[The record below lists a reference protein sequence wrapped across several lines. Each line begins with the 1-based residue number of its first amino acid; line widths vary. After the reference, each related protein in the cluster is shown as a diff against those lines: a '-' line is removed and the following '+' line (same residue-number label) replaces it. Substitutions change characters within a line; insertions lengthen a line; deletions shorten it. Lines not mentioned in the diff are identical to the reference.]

1 MFFLSHIW
9 MIPLLP
15 ACGAAIMFFF
25 GRKLQKASVSAVCV
39 GTIVLAFVMS
49 CGAVWQYTAWSST
62 PENYHQPYQTILYTW
77 LGTGTGHMNYT
88 THDGAPATFRADA
101 GFLLDPLSSI
111 WLLFVTGVGML
122 IHIYSTG
129 YMAHEGGYYRF
140 FGYLNLFMFS
150 MLTLIL
156 ANNYVLMFVGW
167 EGVGLCS
174 YLLIGF
180 YFHRKSATDAGNK
193 AFIVNRI
200 GDAGFLLGM
209 FFIAW
214 YFGSLRFTDV
224 TSLARSGHFAI
235 GDPII
240 TAATLLLFVGAC
252 GKSAQLPLYIW
263 LPDAMEGPTPVSA
276 LIHAATMVTA
286 GVYMVAR
293 SNALFVLAP
302 TSMKTVAI
310 VGALTAIFAAS
321 IGLVQNDIKRVLAYS
336 TVSQLGYMF
345 LALGVGAY
353 TAGIFHLLTH
363 AFFKA
368 LLFLSAGSVIHA
380 MSGEQ
385 DMRNMGDLA
394 HRIPITYRTML
405 VATLAI
411 AGIPPFAGFFSKDA
425 ILWETWSREGGAY
438 RFLWYIAFVTALMT
452 AFYMFR
458 LMFLTF
464 HGRARM
470 SHEVQHHIHES
481 PKSMT
486 VPLVILAICAIG
498 AGWLGWPHSLG
509 GSNRFEKF
517 LEPVFAREAGVF
529 QVEGKAAQLA
539 AGEKEEEHTDPMEYL
554 LMAFSVAA
562 AVAGFGMAWKA
573 YRDAGKGYQ
582 EPIAAA
588 APPLYDV
595 LYNKYYVDEAYDYA
609 ITGRRKVGDVRLGVM
624 GLGEASSWF
633 DSHVI
638 DGIVNGGG
646 WITRVA
652 GSVSSWFDKWII
664 DGVLVNGPAILSRM
678 LSYPMR
684 LLEWGLV
691 QWYALVMVLGL
702 VGFVAYYAWR

>member
-1 MFFLSHIW
+1 MLFLKYIW
-9 MIPLLP
+9 LIPLLP
-15 ACGAAIMFFF
+15 ALGATLMFFF
-25 GRKLQKASVSAVCV
+25 GRKVQKSTVSAVCV
-39 GTIVLAFVMS
+39 GAVVLAFVMA
-49 CGAVWQYTAWSST
+49 CGAVWQYAAWSSA
-62 PENYHQPYQTILYTW
+62 PENLHQPYQTILYTW
-77 LGTGTGHMNYT
+77 LGTDSGSLNYVLNSGKT
-88 THDGAPATFRADA
+88 AHFQADA

-122 IHIYSTG
+122 IHIYSIG

-156 ANNYVLMFVGW
+156 ANNYALMFVGW

-180 YFHRKSATDAGNK
+180 YFQRKSASDAANK

-214 YFGSLRFTDV
+214 IFGSVRFTEV
-224 TSLARSGHFAI
+224 TALARAGHFSPDVL
-235 GDPII
+235 GYI

-252 GKSAQLPLYIW
+252 GKSAQLPLYVW

-302 TSMKTVAI
+302 KSMLVVAI

-345 LALGVGAY
+345 LALGVGAFA
-353 TAGIFHLLTH
+353 AGVFHVFTH

-368 LLFLSAGSVIHA
+368 LLFLGAGSVIHA

-385 DMRNMGDLA
+385 DMRNMGDLSGK
-394 HRIPITYRTML
+394 IPVTFRTML

-411 AGIPPFAGFFSKDA
+411 AGIPGLAGFFSKDE
-425 ILWETWSREGGAY
+425 ILWQAWKYSPI
-438 RFLWYIAFVTALMT
+438 LWAIGFVTALMT

-458 LMFLTF
+458 LVYLTF
-464 HGRARM
+464 WSPSRVT
-470 SHEVQHHIHES
+470 SHEVEHHIHES

-486 VPLVILAICAIG
+486 VPLVILAFFSIT
-498 AGWLGWPHSLG
+498 AGYLGVSPSLG

-517 LEPVFAREAGVF
+517 LEPVFANGAETAEAPPARE
-529 QVEGKAAQLA
+529 EGNR
-539 AGEKEEEHTDPMEYL
+539 GTEYL
-554 LMAFSVAA
+554 LMFLSVGAA
-562 AVAGFGMAWKA
+562 GAGWFMASRA
-573 YRDAGKGYQ
+573 YGNAEQGYT

-588 APPLYDV
+588 APPVYNTL
-595 LYNKYYVDEAYDYA
+595 LNKYYVDEGYDYVF
-609 ITGRRKVGDVRLGVM
+609 TGRRKLGDVRLGAM

-633 DSHVI
+633 DANVI
-638 DGIVNGGG
+638 DGAVNAAG
-646 WITRVA
+646 WMTRLTA
-652 GSVSSWFDKWII
+652 TVSSWWDKWII
-664 DGVLVNGPAILSRM
+664 DGIGVNGPAILARM
-678 LSYPMR
+678 LSYPAR
-684 LLEWGLV
+684 LFEWGLV
-691 QWYALVMVLGL
+691 QWYALVMTAGL
-702 VGFVAYYAWR
+702 VGFVFYYVYR

>member
-9 MIPLLP
+9 LIPLLP
-15 ACGAAIMFFF
+15 AFGAAIMFFF
-25 GRKLQKASVSAVCV
+25 GRKLQKATVSAVCV
-39 GTIVLAFVMS
+39 GAIVLAFVMA
-49 CGAVWQYTAWSST
+49 CGAVWQYSAWSSA
-62 PENYHQPYQTILYTW
+62 PENLHQPYQTVLYTW
-77 LGTGTGHMNYT
+77 LGSGTGHTNYIT
-88 THDGAPATFRADA
+88 QSGSPAVFQADA

-224 TSLARSGHFAI
+224 TAAARSGHFAI

-252 GKSAQLPLYIW
+252 GKSAQLPLYVW

-310 VGALTAIFAAS
+310 VGALTALFAAS

-345 LALGVGAY
+345 LALGVGAFS
-353 TAGIFHLLTH
+353 AGVFHVFTH

-368 LLFLSAGSVIHA
+368 LLFLGAGSVIHA

-385 DMRNMGDLA
+385 DMRNMGDLG
-394 HRIPITYRTML
+394 HRIPITHRTMFI
-405 VATLAI
+405 ATLAI
-411 AGIPPFAGFFSKDA
+411 AGIFPFAGFFSKDA

-438 RFLWYIAFVTALMT
+438 RFLWYIGYFTALMT

-458 LMFLTF
+458 LMYLTF
-464 HGRARM
+464 HGRPRM
-470 SHEVQHHIHES
+470 SHDAEHHIHES
-481 PKSMT
+481 PISMT
-486 VPLVILAICAIG
+486 APLVVLAICALA

-509 GSNRFEKF
+509 GSDCFTKY
-517 LEPVFAREAGVF
+517 LEPVFASEATVLEEQGRS
-529 QVEGKAAQLA
+529 AQLA
-539 AGEKEEEHTDPMEYL
+539 AGKKEEEHNTSTEWV
-554 LMAFSVAA
+554 LMGLSLAA
-562 AVAGFGMAWKA
+562 AGIGWGMAWRS
-573 YRDAGKGYQ
+573 YRHADKGYR
-582 EPIAAA
+582 EPIAAV
-588 APPLYDV
+588 PPLYNT
-595 LYNKYYVDEAYDYA
+595 LLNKYYVDEAYDYVF
-609 ITGRRKVGDVRLGVM
+609 TGRRKLGDVRLGVL

-633 DSHVI
+633 DSHIV
-638 DGIVNGGG
+638 DGAVNGAG
-646 WITRVA
+646 WITRLA
-652 GSVSSWFDKWII
+652 ATVSSWWDKWII
-664 DGVLVNGPAILSRM
+664 DGVGVNGPAILARA
-678 LSYPMR
+678 LSYPAR

-691 QWYALVMVLGL
+691 QWYALVMTAGL
-702 VGFVAYYAWR
+702 VGFVFYYVYH